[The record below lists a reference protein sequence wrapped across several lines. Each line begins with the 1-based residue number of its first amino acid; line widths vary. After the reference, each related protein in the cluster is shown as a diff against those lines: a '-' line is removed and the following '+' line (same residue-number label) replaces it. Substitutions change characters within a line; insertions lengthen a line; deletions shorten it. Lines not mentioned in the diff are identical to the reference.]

1 MFQELI
7 WFRRLCQSVN
17 GVSDAVIKENV
28 SLLFS
33 WPFSNNIALKSKPV
47 QWGKKCFGWACRA
60 LLAVSFLHLCSE
72 CLMLQL
78 LGSTDGTSSNR
89 GRGASCEILQPWS
102 HQLCHRLC
110 QRSCGSLSWAP
121 NTAGFLNDTQ
131 ASCVIWKLSHF
142 LPFHK
147 KIQHWYW
154 ILEIGMMYPKQFWCV
169 SSVCCVG
176 GCAAM
181 HVTVSSM
188 KSGNGGILPSLEQ
201 DFNA

>member
-33 WPFSNNIALKSKPV
+33 WPFSNNIALKSRPV
-47 QWGKKCFGWACRA
+47 QWGSKCSGWACRA
-60 LLAVSFLHLCSE
+60 LLAVSHLHFCSE

-89 GRGASCEILQPWS
+89 GRGASCEILQPRS
-102 HQLCHRLC
+102 HQLCHRSC
-110 QRSCGSLSWAP
+110 QRSCGSPSWAP
-121 NTAGFLNDTQ
+121 DTAAFFNDTQ
-131 ASCVIWKLSHF
+131 GSGVIWKLSHF

-147 KIQHWYW
+147 KKSTFVWNTWDQDDVSKA
-154 ILEIGMMYPKQFWCV
+154 IL
-169 SSVCCVG
+169 VCLLYMLCRWL
-176 GCAAM
+176 CCHACY
-181 HVTVSSM
+181 SE
-188 KSGNGGILPSLEQ
+188 LY
-201 DFNA
+201 